1 MRNQHFPSCQA
12 VIRDIAGGNI
22 VLSQQ
27 WEAYALACLQPAY
40 DYFTSHFLHGDLQP
54 AVQVFKAA
62 RFFNPGKVS
71 EIQPTA
77 AEVRDQL
84 TKIPFLNTDACIN
97 DFQRELPAYIAAAEG
112 VRPDIE
118 VTTWW
123 SHHEREL
130 PNWAAACRKVLLM
143 QPSSAASERVFSL
156 LENSF
161 HANQARAM
169 EDYIE
174 ASLMLQYNKR

>member
-1 MRNQHFPSCQA
+1 MY
-12 VIRDIAGGNI
+12 
-22 VLSQQ
+22 VLFSLYIIFTGCCV
-27 WEAYALACLQPAY
+27 AKVLRMFKFMNVACVSKSSFY
-40 DYFTSHFLHGDLQP
+40 RH
-54 AVQVFKAA
+54 A
-62 RFFNPGKVS
+62 RSYINPIIIKLWK
-71 EIQPTA
+71 E
-77 AEVRDQL
+77 DQEQL
-84 TKIPFLNTDACIN
+84 LDSLSDK
-97 DFQRELPAYIAAAEG
+97 AAEG